1 YGAGVSS
8 SDSLSNS
15 RPPRPRTICRSC
27 LMTKQKRVLIADDD
41 RTLTH
46 VLSARLQAVGWT
58 GEIALDAMQAVMFTR
73 QHGPDIIVLD
83 IAMPGGTGRQAL
95 HSLKASSKLRAT
107 PGVALGAQAEPEDEA
122 KIVALGAVEFL
133 RKPIDPDV

>member
-1 YGAGVSS
+1 
-8 SDSLSNS
+8 
-15 RPPRPRTICRSC
+15 
-27 LMTKQKRVLIADDD
+27 MTKRKRVLIADDD

-46 VLSARLQAVGWT
+46 LLSARLQALGWT
-58 GEIALDAMQAVMFTR
+58 VDIALDAMQAVMFTR

-95 HSLKASSKLRAT
+95 HSLKASSKLRAI
-107 PGVALGAQAEPEDEA
+107 PVVVLSGSIDPDEEA

-133 RKPIDPDV
+133 RKPIDADALDARLRAVLGSDAA

>member
-1 YGAGVSS
+1 
-8 SDSLSNS
+8 
-15 RPPRPRTICRSC
+15 
-27 LMTKQKRVLIADDD
+27 MTKKNRVLIADDD

-46 VLSARLQAVGWT
+46 VLSARLQALGWT
-58 GEIALDAMQAVMFTR
+58 VDIALDAMQAVMFTR

-95 HSLKASSKLRAT
+95 HSLKASSKLRAI
-107 PGVALGAQAEPEDEA
+107 PVVVLSGSIDPDEEA

-133 RKPIDPDV
+133 RKPIDADLLDARLRAVLAAEAA

>member
-1 YGAGVSS
+1 
-8 SDSLSNS
+8 
-15 RPPRPRTICRSC
+15 
-27 LMTKQKRVLIADDD
+27 MTKRKRVLIADDD

-46 VLSARLQAVGWT
+46 LLSARLQALGWT
-58 GEIALDAMQAVMFTR
+58 VDIALDAMQAVMFTR

-95 HSLKASSKLRAT
+95 HSLKASSKLRAI
-107 PGVALGAQAEPEDEA
+107 PVVVLSGSIDPDEEA

-133 RKPIDPDV
+133 RKPIDADALDARLRAVLGADAA

>member
-1 YGAGVSS
+1 
-8 SDSLSNS
+8 
-15 RPPRPRTICRSC
+15 
-27 LMTKQKRVLIADDD
+27 MTKRKRVLIADDD

-46 VLSARLQAVGWT
+46 VLSARLQALGWT
-58 GEIALDAMQAVMFTR
+58 VDIALDAMQAVMFTR

-95 HSLKASSKLRAT
+95 HSLKASSKLRGI
-107 PGVALGAQAEPEDEA
+107 PVVVLSGSIDPDEEA

-133 RKPIDPDV
+133 RKPIDADALDARLRAVLGADAA

>member
-1 YGAGVSS
+1 
-8 SDSLSNS
+8 
-15 RPPRPRTICRSC
+15 
-27 LMTKQKRVLIADDD
+27 MTKQKRVLIADDD

-46 VLSARLQAVGWT
+46 VLSARLQALGWT
-58 GEIALDAMQAVMFTR
+58 VDIALDAMQAVMFTR

-95 HSLKASSKLRAT
+95 HSLKASSKLRAI
-107 PGVALGAQAEPEDEA
+107 PVVVLSGSIDPDEEA

-133 RKPIDPDV
+133 RKPIDADLLDARLRAVLEAEAA